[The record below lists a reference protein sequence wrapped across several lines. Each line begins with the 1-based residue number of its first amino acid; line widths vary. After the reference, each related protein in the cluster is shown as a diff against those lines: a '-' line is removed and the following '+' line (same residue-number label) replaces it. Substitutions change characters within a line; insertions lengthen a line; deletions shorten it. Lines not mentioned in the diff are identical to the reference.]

1 MFKRSKSMSMDE
13 SKALEILDMKTGV
26 YHRLKE
32 EKKREELLELLGKAM
47 MEQSKQW
54 MDGDRNRI
62 RNEVE
67 DVTVF
72 SNAYHFI
79 VQNCLDESKQKQE
92 ETLAM
97 ETEEIIS
104 AFSSMSLTESNT
116 NLDQPISWK
125 GGLSA
130 EKGLLRSVS
139 LKNRARPSINGSDQ
153 RRKSLQQQDFPE
165 LKAVAGIV
173 KRNSIKRKGS
183 KKKKSAPVN
192 TDTSQ
197 P

>member
-1 MFKRSKSMSMDE
+1 MSMDE
-13 SKALEILDMKTGV
+13 SKALEILDMKAGV
-26 YHRLKE
+26 YQRLKE

-54 MDGDRNRI
+54 MDGDRDRI

-79 VQNCLDESKQKQE
+79 VQNCLDETKQKQE
-92 ETLAM
+92 EALAM
-97 ETEEIIS
+97 ETEEIIG
-104 AFSSMSLTESNT
+104 AFSSMSLESKT
-116 NLDQPISWK
+116 SLDTPLSWK

-130 EKGLLRSVS
+130 EKGLLRTVS
-139 LKNRARPSINGSDQ
+139 LKNRARPSMTNGSDP
-153 RRKSLQQQDFPE
+153 RRKSLQQQDFSE
-165 LKAVAGIV
+165 LKVVAGIV

-183 KKKKSAPVN
+183 KKKKATLPIN
-192 TDTSQ
+192 TDELNFCTSK
-197 P
+197 

>member
-139 LKNRARPSINGSDQ
+139 LKNRARPSNNGSDQ

-183 KKKKSAPVN
+183 KKKKAAPVN

>member
-1 MFKRSKSMSMDE
+1 MSMDE

-139 LKNRARPSINGSDQ
+139 LKNRARPSINGSDP

-183 KKKKSAPVN
+183 KKKKAAPVN

>member
-54 MDGDRNRI
+54 MDGDRDRI

-79 VQNCLDESKQKQE
+79 VQNCLDETKQKQE
-92 ETLAM
+92 EALAM
-97 ETEEIIS
+97 ETEEIIG
-104 AFSSMSLTESNT
+104 AFSSMSLESKT
-116 NLDQPISWK
+116 SLDTPLSWK

-130 EKGLLRSVS
+130 EKGLLRTVS
-139 LKNRARPSINGSDQ
+139 LKNRARPSMTNGSDP

-165 LKAVAGIV
+165 LKVVAGIV

-183 KKKKSAPVN
+183 KKKKATLPIN
-192 TDTSQ
+192 TDE
-197 P
+197 

>member
-139 LKNRARPSINGSDQ
+139 LKNRARPSINGSDP

-183 KKKKSAPVN
+183 KKKKAAPVN